1 MNAEGENN
9 YNWFPVETVD
19 SNKRTFYDFINNFFK
34 LNDEIITKV
43 DVLEDESD
51 NYNFNNLSQLTLK
64 HLKKFIK
71 KSLFKI
77 FTFKWNTNFWG

>member
-1 MNAEGENN
+1 MQKEKIIIIDFQLKL
-9 YNWFPVETVD
+9 WTL
-19 SNKRTFYDFINNFFK
+19 NKRTFYGFINNFFK

-43 DVLEDESD
+43 DILEDESD

-71 KSLFKI
+71 KVKLSN
-77 FTFKWNTNFWG
+77 TFVLVESNFII